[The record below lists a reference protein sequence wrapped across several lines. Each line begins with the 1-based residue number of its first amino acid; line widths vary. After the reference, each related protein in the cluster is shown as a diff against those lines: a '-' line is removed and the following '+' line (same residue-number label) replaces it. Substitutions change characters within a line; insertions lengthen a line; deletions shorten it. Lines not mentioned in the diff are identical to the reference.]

1 MEITLDVTVVEIKN
15 GSATQ
20 EVFEMEADEKI
31 AELLIETSGRA
42 LSGMSPHDPAYR
54 YKLALD
60 RHMESGLIL
69 RGEEF
74 KKVVRV
80 ERK

>member
-1 MEITLDVTVVEIKN
+1 MEITLDVTVVEVRN
-15 GSATQ
+15 GAAKS

-60 RHMESGLIL
+60 RHMGSGLIL